1 MRDDL
6 RCEVLIM
13 FGYVIVNPKSLE
25 EEQFKLYHSYYCG
38 LCHSLKDLYGLSA
51 TKLLSNDMTFL
62 KVVLTGLYE
71 PNNILT
77 KENCVVHPLVK
88 HHSRRNDYDEYAAKM
103 TIILAYYKA
112 LDDVNDEGKHQR
124 RLEKLR
130 PLFEEIQ
137 KEMPR
142 KVAIIDENLK
152 KINTYEDKN
161 SLNLDLMS
169 KTFGKVLGEIF
180 VYKDDEWADEL
191 YTLGDNLGRF
201 IYLMDAYD
209 DVEDDIKKGTY
220 NPFKKRYKDDDFDDY
235 VEKILTLF
243 ASEAANAFERMPILT
258 NGEIIRNILYSGIWS
273 RFEAV
278 KAKRKKENEK

>member
-71 PNNILT
+71 PDVQVS

-88 HHSRRNDYDEYAAKM
+88 HHSRVDVYDDYAAKM

-112 LDDVNDEGKHQR
+112 LDDVNDEGKHQK
-124 RLEKLR
+124 RLEKLK
-130 PLFEEIQ
+130 PLFQEIQ
-137 KEMPR
+137 KEMPK

-161 SLNLDLMS
+161 CVDLDLMS

-180 VYKDDEWADEL
+180 
-191 YTLGDNLGRF
+191 
-201 IYLMDAYD
+201 
-209 DVEDDIKKGTY
+209 EDDIKKGTY
-220 NPFKKRYKDDDFDDY
+220 NPFKKKYKDEGFDDY

-258 NGEIIRNILYSGIWS
+258 NSAIIRNILYSGIWS

-278 KAKRKKENEK
+278 KSKRTKENEK